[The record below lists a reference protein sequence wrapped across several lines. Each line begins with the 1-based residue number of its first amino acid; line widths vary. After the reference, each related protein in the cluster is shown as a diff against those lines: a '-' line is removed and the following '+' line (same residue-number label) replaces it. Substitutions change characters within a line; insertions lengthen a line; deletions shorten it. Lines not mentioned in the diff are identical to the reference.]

1 MRNLCYKVTGKFF
14 ETTATT
20 YQEAEDAKA
29 MGFNVET
36 ILQDDPK
43 PIPRMT
49 EKRRARRATAV
60 KPTV

>member
-20 YQEAEDAKA
+20 YQEAEDAKV

-36 ILQDDPK
+36 ILQDVPK

-49 EKRRARRATAV
+49 EKRKARRATAN
-60 KPTV
+60 KTTI